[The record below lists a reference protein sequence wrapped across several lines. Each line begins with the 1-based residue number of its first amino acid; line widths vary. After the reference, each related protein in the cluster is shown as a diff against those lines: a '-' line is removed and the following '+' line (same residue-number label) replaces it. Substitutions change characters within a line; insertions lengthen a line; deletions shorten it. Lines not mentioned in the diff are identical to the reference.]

1 MGIECKQDSDLPSRS
16 TAAEGGSP
24 SLELIYI
31 FIVAS
36 TLTFFFIVSIYAI
49 RNIHEAGS
57 KAFLLQ
63 ILCVSIWSLGSLAEM
78 LSTTEAGMLF
88 WRNFEQLGVF
98 FLPVACVY
106 FALDYAR
113 YDRLKR
119 YLPLLLIVPVLAIV
133 LIFTDGSTHLMR
145 TGYLVSYSPL
155 FGKALSVHQTNLG
168 KILVAY
174 NYLLALVTVVILFV
188 FSRQVAK
195 KQRRQVLLV
204 LSAIALVF
212 VLGFLKSAFL
222 EGTRF
227 NVPIMTIYLP
237 GSLILF
243 NNIYRNNFF
252 RVSPIARDKV
262 FDVIDM
268 GIIVTDSTGM
278 ISDTNPCAV
287 SLLNARFGIV
297 NQLSGKKMAEVFPDY
312 PDWLNL
318 TQNNASG
325 ELELRLTNSELHFIH
340 IRVYPLQSA
349 SGALVG
355 SVSIMRD
362 VTDVRMQEFALKT
375 KAATDGLTL
384 LMNRESFMEE
394 LEKRLHEAQRTREHV
409 SVLMMD
415 LDKFKGIND
424 TYGHDDGDRV
434 LRAVADV
441 LKEVLRHQDAIA
453 RIGGDEFAAILSG
466 VTRREAAEIA
476 NRIIKAANQKVI
488 HLGSGDS
495 VALKL
500 SIGVCDNQSANSE
513 EDLLKCADKAMYL
526 AKGRTGN
533 CCIEWE

>member
-16 TAAEGGSP
+16 IAAEGGSP

-36 TLTFFFIVSIYAI
+36 TLTFFFIISIYAA

-63 ILCVSIWSLGSLAEM
+63 ILCVSVWSLGSLAEM
-78 LSTTEAGMLF
+78 LSATEAGMLF

-98 FLPVACVY
+98 FLPVTCVY
-106 FALDYAR
+106 FAVDYAR
-113 YDRLKR
+113 YDHLKK
-119 YLPLLLIVPVLAIV
+119 YLPPLLIIPVIAIA

-168 KILVAY
+168 KALVAY
-174 NYLLALVTVVILFV
+174 NYLLALVTLVILYV

-195 KQRRQVLLV
+195 KLRRQVLLV

-222 EGTRF
+222 EGTSF
-227 NVPIMTIYLP
+227 NIPIMTIYLP

-243 NNIYRNNFF
+243 SNMYRNNFF

-268 GIIVTDSTGM
+268 GIIVTDSSGM
-278 ISDTNPCAV
+278 ISDTNPCAA
-287 SLLNARFGIV
+287 SLLNARFGIA
-297 NQLSGKKMAEVFPDY
+297 NQLSGKKMGEVFPDY

-318 TQNNASG
+318 TQSNTSG

-394 LEKRLHEAQRTREHV
+394 LEKRLHEARRTREYV

-466 VTRREAAEIA
+466 VNRREAAEIA
-476 NRIIKAANQKVI
+476 NRIIQAANQKVI

-500 SIGVCDNQSANSE
+500 SIGVCDNQSASSE

>member
-1 MGIECKQDSDLPSRS
+1 M
-16 TAAEGGSP
+16 
-24 SLELIYI
+24 ELLYI

-36 TLTFFFIVSIYAI
+36 TLTLFFIISAYAA

-63 ILCVSIWSLGSLAEM
+63 ILCVTIWSLGSLAEM
-78 LSTTEAGMLF
+78 LSATEADMLF
-88 WRNFEQLGVF
+88 WRNFEQIGVF

-106 FALDYAR
+106 FAVDYAR
-113 YDRLKR
+113 YDRLKKT
-119 YLPLLLIVPVLAIV
+119 LPLLMIIPVLAIV
-133 LIFTDGSTHLMR
+133 LIFTDSSTHLMR
-145 TGYLVSYSPL
+145 TGFLVSYSPL

-168 KILVAY
+168 KALVAY
-174 NYLLALVTVVILFV
+174 NYLLALVSLVILFV

-204 LSAIALVF
+204 LVAIGLVF
-212 VLGFLKSAFL
+212 VLSLLKSAFL
-222 EGTRF
+222 EGTSF
-227 NVPIMTIYLP
+227 NIPIMTIYLP

-268 GIIVTDSTGM
+268 GIIVTGGSGM

-287 SLLNARFGIV
+287 SLLDTRFDI
-297 NQLSGKKMAEVFPDY
+297 QHPLPGKKMAEVFSAY
-312 PDWLNL
+312 PDWVNL
-318 TQNNASG
+318 TQSNVSG

-349 SGALVG
+349 SGALIG

-362 VTDVRMQEFALKT
+362 VTDMRMQEFALKT
-375 KAATDGLTL
+375 KAETDGLTSL
-384 LMNRESFMEE
+384 LNRESFLEE
-394 LEKRLHEAQRTREHV
+394 LERCLQEAQRTRDPV

-415 LDKFKGIND
+415 LDKFKAIND

-441 LKEVLRHQDAIA
+441 LKETLRSQDAIA
-453 RIGGDEFAAILSG
+453 RIGGDEFAAILPG
-466 VTRREAAEIA
+466 VKKSEAADIA
-476 NRIIKAANQKVI
+476 NRIIKAANQKSI
-488 HLGSGDS
+488 RLDSGDS
-495 VALKL
+495 IALRL
-500 SIGVCDNQSANSE
+500 SIGVCDNKSANSE
-513 EDLLKCADKAMYL
+513 EDLLKCADKAMYI